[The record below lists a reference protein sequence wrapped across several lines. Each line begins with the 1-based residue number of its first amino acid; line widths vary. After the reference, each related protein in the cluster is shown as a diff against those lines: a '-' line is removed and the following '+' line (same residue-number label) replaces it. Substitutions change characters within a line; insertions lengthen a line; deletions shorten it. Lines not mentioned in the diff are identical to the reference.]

1 MVACSRADPTQ
12 HVRIVN
18 YNVAKLTSENCTPG
32 AMLAIFEAL
41 IADDKPGFA
50 VAPHVYVF
58 QEVPEGD
65 VPVLEMLLN
74 DTGVIYALGTY
85 TIAESNS
92 QGLTDLTGTTTI
104 FVSAGLNTVSWVNQQ
119 PVVGLPGVDIELAT
133 NGSDADL
140 PADAVEVEVDST
152 VSWTMVVT
160 NTGNIPLTNVTV
172 TGPDAG
178 NDAALIIEGID
189 LAPGE
194 TATFERVGVADEGLV
209 GKVADVATNEGV
221 SDSDPSHY
229 TAMSEPDEVIPVADV
244 VFTVDI
250 ELATNGVDADL
261 ESQAVTIPAG
271 GAVEWTYVVT
281 NTGPERLTEIVVVDN
296 NGTPDDP
303 TDDFIVA
310 SGFHLDPGDA
320 VTFST
325 EGGAPLSGLFGNSA
339 AVDTAEGA
347 TDVDPS
353 HYTSVAA
360 PAAFPNTGSG
370 GLADRSSGMLPLA
383 SAAVASLASVALLT
397 WLRRRAMSEA

>member
-1 MVACSRADPTQ
+1 M
-12 HVRIVN
+12 
-18 YNVAKLTSENCTPG
+18 
-32 AMLAIFEAL
+32 
-41 IADDKPGFA
+41 
-50 VAPHVYVF
+50 
-58 QEVPEGD
+58 
-65 VPVLEMLLN
+65 
-74 DTGVIYALGTY
+74 
-85 TIAESNS
+85 
-92 QGLTDLTGTTTI
+92 
-104 FVSAGLNTVSWVNQQ
+104 SAGINTVSWVNQQ
-119 PVVGLPGVDIELAT
+119 PVVGLPAVDIELAT

-140 PADAVEVEVDST
+140 PADAVEVEVDSAVT
-152 VSWTMVVT
+152 WTMVVT

-229 TAMSEPDEVIPVADV
+229 TAMSEPDEVIPVAEV
-244 VFTVDI
+244 VFTVNI

-281 NTGPERLTEIVVVDN
+281 NTGPERLTEIVVVDD
-296 NGTPDDP
+296 NGTPDHP
-303 TDDFIVA
+303 TGDFIVA

-320 VTFST
+320 VTFRT
-325 EGGAPLSGLFGNSA
+325 DGGAPLSGLFGNSA

-347 TDVDPS
+347 TDIDPS

-360 PAAFPNTGSG
+360 PAAFPNAGSG
-370 GLADRSSGMLPLA
+370 GLADRAGGSLLPLG
-383 SAAVASLASVALLT
+383 SAGAVAFASVALLG
-397 WLRRRAMSEA
+397 WLRRRSIA